1 MGFDW
6 KQRPTRTVAWLLAFA
21 MSFNIVAQIL
31 MLFTPDRGL
40 HGVHWALLVVS
51 VALWGYAVYHL
62 IRGHPPGA
70 PDRR

>member
-6 KQRPTRTVAWLLAFA
+6 KQRPTRTVAWLIAIA
-21 MSFNIVAQIL
+21 MTCNIVAQIL
-31 MLFTPDRGL
+31 MLFSTDRGL
-40 HGVHWALLVVS
+40 HGAHWTLLVVS

-62 IRGHPPGA
+62 IRKRPPGA